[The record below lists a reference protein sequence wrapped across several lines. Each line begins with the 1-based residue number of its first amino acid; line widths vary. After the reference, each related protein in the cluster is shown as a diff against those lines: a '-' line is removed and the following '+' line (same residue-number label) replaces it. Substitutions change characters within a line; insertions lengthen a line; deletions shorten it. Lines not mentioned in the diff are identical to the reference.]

1 MTQLPPS
8 RPPLR
13 PPEPNP
19 PSLKH
24 RALWILLIFVAVAGL
39 FWWVPRRNPGSH
51 STATVQMKG
60 LPSYLPSRPRS
71 GGPLAFAD
79 LGHQGPGPDPARK
92 VDEEVAR
99 ILRGDFI
106 TNIYTL
112 SSNQTMVE
120 KGQYPP
126 IFRKFGTEEFETLA
140 KAACEKNLTR
150 DPFAA
155 EYLEILEE
163 HPAARDSGRIHSGI
177 YLLLCMGRD
186 RSENYQIQHYMMTDR
201 DEKLDAA
208 NKIADAE
215 LRERK
220 LRSIRFFSDSE
231 IAMDRLK
238 QQAQI
243 DRTKRLLE
251 YLYGDLPKG
260 VFQRLVSIEPAQP
273 PDRIPD
279 P

>member
-1 MTQLPPS
+1 
-8 RPPLR
+8 
-13 PPEPNP
+13 
-19 PSLKH
+19 
-24 RALWILLIFVAVAGL
+24 
-39 FWWVPRRNPGSH
+39 
-51 STATVQMKG
+51 MKG

-71 GGPLAFAD
+71 GGPLASAD

-112 SSNQTMVE
+112 SSNETMVE

-140 KAACEKNLTR
+140 KVACEKNLTR
-150 DPFAA
+150 DPSAA

-163 HPAARDSGRIHSGI
+163 HPAARDSGRLHSGI
-177 YLLLCMGRD
+177 YLLLCTGCD
-186 RSENYQIQHYMMTDR
+186 RSENYQIQHSMMTDR

-208 NKIADAE
+208 NKIADIE

-251 YLYGDLPKG
+251 YLYGDLPKA
-260 VFQRLVSIEPAQP
+260 VVQRLVSIEPAQP

>member
-1 MTQLPPS
+1 MSQRPPS
-8 RPPLR
+8 SPTLR
-13 PPEPNP
+13 LPEPNP
-19 PSLKH
+19 PGVRH

-39 FWWVPRRNPGSH
+39 FWWVLRRNPSSH
-51 STATVQMKG
+51 SKSTVQMKG
-60 LPSYLPSRPRS
+60 FPSNLPSGPRN
-71 GGPLAFAD
+71 GGPLASVGR
-79 LGHQGPGPDPARK
+79 GHQVPGPDPARK

-99 ILRGDFI
+99 ILRGDYI

-112 SSNQTMVE
+112 SSNTTMVE
-120 KGQYPP
+120 EAQYPP

-163 HPAARDSGRIHSGI
+163 HPAARDSGRIYSGI
-177 YLLLCMGRD
+177 YLLLCMGCD
-186 RSENYQIQHYMMTDR
+186 RSERYQIQHNMILDR
-201 DEKLDAA
+201 EEKVENA
-208 NKIADAE
+208 NKIAELE
-215 LRERK
+215 LREQE
-220 LRSIRFFSDSE
+220 LRSIRYFSDSE

-251 YLYGDLPKG
+251 YLYGDLPKA